1 MSNESDLYGDDILL
15 WSQKQGSLLR
25 RLATGEAVTEQVDW
39 PNVVEE
45 IEWVGRS
52 RTDAALDGAADLEAI
67 TNDMALNASKAL
79 RGHFPKEWRRAMKT
93 LADKI
98 ASQA

>member
-1 MSNESDLYGDDILL
+1 MSHESDLYGDDILL

-45 IEWVGRS
+45 I
-52 RTDAALDGAADLEAI
+52 
-67 TNDMALNASKAL
+67 
-79 RGHFPKEWRRAMKT
+79 
-93 LADKI
+93 
-98 ASQA
+98 